1 MQLYYEEEKNTKK
14 SKAPIFIGIFILLLL
29 ILTVVIVYLIMYLK
43 SNVLKVKIDGKSNS
57 EFAKLIVQADS
68 NGETEMY
75 FPIRKIAKYFGY
87 KDYSGDF
94 KTKSEDSTKC
104 YVDNETEI
112 AMFTQNSDTLIIS
125 REDTPIEEFTLDKRV
140 IEKNG
145 ELYTTIDGIE
155 KAFNITFNYKTE
167 TKQVTIYTMEYLVQ
181 YYATKLKLEKPSEE
195 YADKKAILNQMI
207 IFYDETMKKYGV
219 MDVTTGKYV
228 LENKYDS
235 ISYLPYSSQFLVQS
249 NKKYGVMDK
258 NAKVKLKIAYDEIK
272 IGDNT
277 KGLYVVKENDLY
289 GVVDNSGNV
298 IIQSNY
304 NQIGVD
310 LDTFGE
316 NGLENQYVLV
326 GEVIPVKRD
335 KLWGFYNI
343 KGEKITDLIFTEVG
357 CNSAKVANAYP
368 AVVIPSFKAIV
379 VKLINQA
386 NEEKYTIINTGGQ
399 QLVTAVLDSVY
410 LIPDASTGKNT
421 YYITYNGNTKNAE
434 ETLSAIGYK

>member
-1 MQLYYEEEKNTKK
+1 
-14 SKAPIFIGIFILLLL
+14 
-29 ILTVVIVYLIMYLK
+29 
-43 SNVLKVKIDGKSNS
+43 
-57 EFAKLIVQADS
+57 
-68 NGETEMY
+68 
-75 FPIRKIAKYFGY
+75 
-87 KDYSGDF
+87 
-94 KTKSEDSTKC
+94 
-104 YVDNETEI
+104 
-112 AMFTQNSDTLIIS
+112 
-125 REDTPIEEFTLDKRV
+125 
-140 IEKNG
+140 
-145 ELYTTIDGIE
+145 
-155 KAFNITFNYKTE
+155 
-167 TKQVTIYTMEYLVQ
+167 
-181 YYATKLKLEKPSEE
+181 
-195 YADKKAILNQMI
+195 
-207 IFYDETMKKYGV
+207 

-310 LDTFGE
+310 FDTFGE

-357 CNSAKVANAYP
+357 CNSAKVTNAYP

-386 NEEKYTIINTGGQ
+386 NEEKYTIINTSGQ